1 MEAEIS
7 DALSAALDGYLRFFD
22 TTTALGGALFGASVF
37 LIIRAVG
44 LIRDQDVAK
53 IRNRG
58 LIVTTG
64 LCALAMIVLGFVAQ
78 NVALS
83 FNVEILRSEPFGGC
97 EFPIDKSPT
106 TFFME
111 CHRTYL
117 RTLVWLDLLA
127 SMVGV
132 IAIGIWFVLQ
142 SRSIPNEEQ
151 DSSSSSAVNDD
162 AGNRRSTG
170 SND

>member
-1 MEAEIS
+1 MDSELS
-7 DALSAALDGYLRFFD
+7 DALAAALDGYLRFFD

-44 LIRDQDVAK
+44 LIRDEDVAQ
-53 IRNRG
+53 IRNHG

-64 LCALAMIVLGFVAQ
+64 LCALVMIILGFVAQ

-97 EFPIDKSPT
+97 EFPSDKSPT

-132 IAIGIWFVLQ
+132 VTIGTWFVFQ
-142 SRSIPNEEQ
+142 SRSISNEEQ
-151 DSSSSSAVNDD
+151 DSSGRSVISDRASK
-162 AGNRRSTG
+162 RHSTG
-170 SND
+170 TND

>member
-7 DALSAALDGYLRFFD
+7 DALSAALAGYLRFFD
-22 TTTALGGALFGASVF
+22 TTTALGGAFFGASVF

-44 LIRDQDVAK
+44 LIRDDDVAQ

-58 LIVTTG
+58 LIVMTG
-64 LCALAMIVLGFVAQ
+64 LCALVMVVLGFVAQ

-83 FNVEILRSEPFGGC
+83 FNVEILRAEPFGGC
-97 EFPIDKSPT
+97 EFPADRSPT

-132 IAIGIWFVLQ
+132 ISIGLWFVLQ
-142 SRSIPNEEQ
+142 SRSISNEEK
-151 DSSSSSAVNDD
+151 DSSGSSATSNG
-162 AGNRRSTG
+162 AIEQRSSGT
-170 SND
+170 DH